1 MPVVD
6 KEKPNSKNELLKEDE
21 FTVKYPPENSSENY
35 IIRIQLFDNEI
46 LISAK
51 ENNNL
56 VQSFYDKK
64 FNVNDFH
71 KLLGNFSVFYKT
83 IDDIYNFLLYS
94 LRDKE
99 MFISSVMNK
108 VSLTLTTELKAKY
121 KDPLK
126 VEIKLLERKCNKE
139 KLVDSLCNEIK
150 DLKEEVSKVKNE
162 NNKLKEQILNKKDIK
177 IQSGEYDVKFLD
189 KVPKMYTC
197 NNLKEFR
204 EFIDHINF
212 DEEYEKKPQ
221 IMVSLSGM
229 DIGNDHNTRIRVFA
243 ENINTSGFDIRIF
256 TWSDTQV
263 YGVKVSW
270 ISFG

>member
-1 MPVVD
+1 MTALY
-6 KEKPNSKNELLKEDE
+6 KEKPDSKNELLKENE

-64 FNVNDFH
+64 FIVKDFH

-83 IDDIYNFLLYS
+83 IDDIYNFLLHS

-126 VEIKLLERKCNKE
+126 VEIKLLERTYNKE
-139 KLVDSLCNEIK
+139 ELVDSLCNEIK
-150 DLKEEVSKVKNE
+150 DLKEEI
-162 NNKLKEQILNKKDIK
+162 NKLKN
-177 IQSGEYDVKFLD
+177 EY
-189 KVPKMYTC
+189 
-197 NNLKEFR
+197 NNLKNQFL
-204 EFIDHINF
+204 NKNQ
-212 DEEYEKKPQ
+212 EYENLYNEIKDLKKEISKLSNNNQRGQ
-221 IMVSLSGM
+221 IFNKFSNNNQRGQSLQ
-229 DIGNDHNTRIRVFA
+229 
-243 ENINTSGFDIRIF
+243 NIFNSLNKNPI
-256 TWSDTQV
+256 
-263 YGVKVSW
+263 
-270 ISFG
+270 